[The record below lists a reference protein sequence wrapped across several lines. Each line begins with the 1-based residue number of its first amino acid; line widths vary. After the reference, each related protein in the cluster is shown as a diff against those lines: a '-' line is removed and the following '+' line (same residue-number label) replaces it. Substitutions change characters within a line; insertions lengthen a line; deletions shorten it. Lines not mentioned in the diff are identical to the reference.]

1 MLRVERDLRLGAK
14 AVRVSVAKA
23 DAFCESRGMDSE
35 HPPRPDLPEAYCAA
49 FGAFTA
55 RWTPARQAL
64 GRALLCWL
72 LDTPPSNSVEPR
84 GPGGELEWRLI
95 TTDEWDAMRLA
106 LADTIRHYPNDELI
120 TTACLIKAF
129 HATAYQL
136 LPDDVI
142 ARLRTNVMA

>member
-1 MLRVERDLRLGAK
+1 MVCAK

-23 DAFCESRGMDSE
+23 DAFCESSGMDSDQS
-35 HPPRPDLPEAYCAA
+35 PLRGLPQAYGAA
-49 FGAFTA
+49 FEAFTA

-64 GRALLCWL
+64 GRVLLIWL
-72 LDTPPSNSVEPR
+72 LDTPPSNSVQPR

-106 LADTIRHYPNDELI
+106 LADTIKHYANDELI
-120 TTACLIKAF
+120 TTACLLKDF
-129 HATAYQL
+129 HVTAYQL

-142 ARLRTNVMA
+142 ARLRTRVMA